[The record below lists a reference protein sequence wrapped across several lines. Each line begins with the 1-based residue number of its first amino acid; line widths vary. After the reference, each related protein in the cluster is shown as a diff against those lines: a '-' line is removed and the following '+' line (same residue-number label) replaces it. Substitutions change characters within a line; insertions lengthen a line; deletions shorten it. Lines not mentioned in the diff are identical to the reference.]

1 MKFRY
6 RMTYAKLEGMRYT
19 GTLDVHKSWERT
31 FRRAKLPLAYS
42 QGFHPQPKIQL
53 ACPLPLGFLSEHEIL
68 DMDLQQEMPVSDILE
83 LLQNKVPPGFQI
95 NTITQI
101 LADQP
106 SLQVQT
112 IAARYRIEFLD
123 DVDYPELEDA
133 CQQLL
138 QKSNILRTRRGKQY
152 DLRPLILN
160 MEIHQNNQKPVLEVE
175 LSALEGATG
184 RPEEVLSE
192 LGIPVQIS
200 RITREETVLNAPS
213 LTAT

>member
-6 RMTYAKLEGMRYT
+6 RITFSKLEGMRYT
-19 GTLDVHKSWERT
+19 GTLDVQKSWERT

-68 DMDLQQEMPVSDILE
+68 DVDLSQELTSGEILA
-83 LLQNKVPPGFQI
+83 LLQNKIPPGFQI
-95 NTITQI
+95 ASVIRI
-101 LADQP
+101 FEDQP

-112 IAARYRIEFLD
+112 IAARYRVEFLD
-123 DVDYPELEDA
+123 SIDFSKLEES

-138 QKSNILRTRRGKQY
+138 QKSTIIRTRRGKQY
-152 DLRPLILN
+152 DLRPLLLTLDAS
-160 MEIHQNNQKPVLEVE
+160 QNDQGSVLQME

-184 RPEEVLSE
+184 RPEEVLAE
-192 LGIPVQIS
+192 LGIPVQTT
-200 RITREETVLNAPS
+200 RIIREKTILKS
-213 LTAT
+213 MQLQTD